1 MIKKT
6 DLIPVIAIAVLVPVI
21 IFGIVGSV
29 KQQRTQESEQARDE
43 EQFVLVRSYLT
54 ETIPKNMEEAYEKSS
69 DDLITGAEC
78 SVRFKTEDETEGA
91 ETEDEFH
98 SQFQG
103 IFTVNLTARGSFDN
117 LNTYEQ
123 SQKLQGYAR
132 NAYWFARDLFYE
144 FPDYA
149 YTAENSTYPL
159 YLTIGDVTIDFEQ
172 DWEFDVWV
180 KTPSN
185 TYEYYAFGAP
195 MFDGYEINGKYTV
208 VKDEDEEV
216 TKAKKSRNSSSST
229 GSARS
234 SYGSSSG
241 SGTRHSY
248 LGTSGSDSSSG
259 SDYTYDNADDYA
271 DENYED
277 YMDSGEFDNEDDAW
291 EAAYDDFEDGDADW

>member
-1 MIKKT
+1 MMKKKY
-6 DLIPVIAIAVLVPVI
+6 LLPVIAIAAVFMVAGFSVRE
-21 IFGIVGSV
+21 SV
-29 KQQRTQESEQARDE
+29 KQQRMQESEQARDA
-43 EQFVLVRSYLT
+43 EQFALVRSYLT
-54 ETIPKNMEEAYEKSS
+54 ETLPKKMEEAYQNSS
-69 DDLITGAEC
+69 DELITSVKC

-103 IFTVNLTARGSFDN
+103 IFTTNLTARGSFDS

-132 NAYWFARDLFYE
+132 NAYWEARQLFYE

-149 YTAENSTYPL
+149 YSERNSSSPS
-159 YLTIGDVTIDFEQ
+159 YLMIEDTIIDFNQ

-180 KTPSN
+180 KAPRN

-195 MFDGYEINGKYTV
+195 MFDGYEINGHYTG
-208 VKDEDEEV
+208 VKDEDEEAA
-216 TKAKKSRNSSSST
+216 KAKKSGSSTSSS

-248 LGTSGSDSSSG
+248 SGSSG
-259 SDYTYDNADDYA
+259 SYSSFGSDYDNADDYA

-277 YMDSGEFDNEDDAW
+277 YMDSGEYDNEDDAW

>member
-1 MIKKT
+1 MKKT
-6 DLIPVIAIAVLVPVI
+6 ELIPVITIVMLVPVA
-21 IFGIVGSV
+21 IFGTVRSV
-29 KQQRTQESEQARDE
+29 KQQRVQESEQARDA
-43 EQFVLVRSYLT
+43 EQFALVRSYLT
-54 ETIPKNMEEAYEKSS
+54 ETLPEKMEEAYENSN

-78 SVRFKTEDETEGA
+78 SVRFKTWDESEGV

-103 IFTVNLTARGSFDN
+103 IFTIILTAKGSFDR

-132 NAYWFARDLFYE
+132 NAYWYARDLFYE

-149 YTAENSTYPL
+149 YTAEGSTYPL
-159 YLTIGDVTIDFEQ
+159 YLTIGDVTIDFGQ

-180 KTPSN
+180 RTSHN
-185 TYEYYAFGAP
+185 TYEYYTFGAS
-195 MFDGYEINGKYTV
+195 MFDGYEINGKYTA
-208 VKDEDEEV
+208 VKDEDKEAA
-216 TKAKKSRNSSSST
+216 TSKKSRSSSSSP

-234 SYGSSSG
+234 SYGNSSG
-241 SGTRHSY
+241 SGSRHSY
-248 LGTSGSDSSSG
+248 SGSSGSYSSSG
-259 SDYTYDNADDYA
+259 SDYDSADDYA

-291 EAAYDDFEDGDADW
+291 DAAYDDFEDGDADW